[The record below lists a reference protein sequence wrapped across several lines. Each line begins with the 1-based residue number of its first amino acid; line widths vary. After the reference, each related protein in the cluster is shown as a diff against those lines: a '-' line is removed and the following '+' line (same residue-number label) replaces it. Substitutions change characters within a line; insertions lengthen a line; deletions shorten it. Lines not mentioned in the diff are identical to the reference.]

1 MTASIQLSIDKDALL
16 TAISSAADLIRTMDM
31 VPLSQECQEILL
43 AAMQLQAATARACNV
58 ATASNPASP
67 PPSEFPYS
75 QEEAARIVC
84 GAFGLNTETFRKNQP
99 WLLLKKK
106 HLGEGVGFTSRPT
119 KNRRGVTR
127 DYSQN
132 AVDFLMKQENWE
144 ITRWELDQVQA
155 CRTNR

>member
-1 MTASIQLSIDKDALL
+1 MTASSIQLSIDKAALL
-16 TAISSAADLIRTMDM
+16 TALSSAADRIRDMDM
-31 VPLSQECQEILL
+31 MPLSQECQEILL

-58 ATASNPASP
+58 STASNPASP

-75 QEEAARIVC
+75 QADAARIVC
-84 GAFGLNTETFRKNQP
+84 GALGLDTESFRKNQP

-127 DYSQN
+127 DYSQC
-132 AVDFLMKQENWE
+132 AIDFLMKQENWGLTRFE
-144 ITRWELDQVQA
+144 INARFKSG
-155 CRTNR
+155 